1 MSVNQQQGAFSWCE
15 LITSDVDAAKDFY
28 QKLFGWSLDEEPM
41 GEGKT
46 YTVIKAGERQ
56 IGGMMLNSDAL
67 GPEVPPPNWGVYVTV
82 EDVDETVKLSKSMG
96 ATIIVPP
103 TDIPDTGR
111 FAVFA
116 DPQGAVL
123 AIVAY
128 K

>member
-1 MSVNQQQGAFSWCE
+1 MALNQQQGAFSWCE
-15 LITSDVDAAKDFY
+15 LMTSDMDAAKDFY
-28 QKLFGWSLDEEPM
+28 QKLFGWRLDEEPM

-56 IGGMMLNSDAL
+56 IGGIMLNSDAL
-67 GPEVPPPNWGVYVTV
+67 SPEVPPPSWGVYVTV
-82 EDVDETVKLSKSMG
+82 NDVDETAKLAESMG
-96 ATIIVPP
+96 GKIIVPP
-103 TDIPDTGR
+103 MEIPDTGR

-123 AIVAY
+123 AIIAY